1 MKQIL
6 TIITFLLVS
15 LSFAGFAQA
24 QTAGIRGSV
33 GDGAKSIEAATISL
47 LRSKDS
53 ALVKMMVTDRS
64 GKFEF
69 DSPKPGKYLVMVTA
83 VGFAKNY
90 STSFEISETN
100 KGVDLT
106 AITLTAQ
113 SKDLKAVTVAATR
126 PMVEQKID
134 RTVVNVEA
142 SVTNVGANAL
152 EVLEKA
158 PGVQVDKDGN
168 ISLKGKQG
176 VIILIDGR
184 PSYLSGQDLANM
196 LRGMTASQLDQIEI
210 MTNPPAK
217 YDASGNAGV
226 INIKT
231 KKNKVVGFNGNFTL
245 SGGQGSYFK
254 TNSGINMNYRN
265 GKVNLFGSYNFGRN
279 NNYQQLDIHRTYL
292 NDDKTTNAIFEQSSF
307 MKRRNLNNNLKLGMD
322 YFLNKKT
329 TLGVVFSGFYNPS
342 SQVGDNTSYLKDP
355 HGITDSIVQASTN
368 VHEVWKN
375 ASINVNMRH
384 QFDSTGRELTIDFDR
399 ILYRSTSD
407 QDFVNSTYMGN
418 WVKKYDEQL
427 MGDLPG
433 NIDIYSARIDYTKPF
448 KKGMKVEMG
457 VKSSY
462 VINDSKANYYEMIAG
477 AWQPDYKKIN
487 YFEYKENVN
496 AAYVSMNK
504 QLNKKWGVQAGL
516 RFENTN
522 YHGYQYGNPTQAD
535 STFKNSY
542 TNLFPTAYISY
553 GANKSNQFGLS
564 FGRRIDRPAYQD
576 LNPFMFFIDKY
587 TYGSGNP
594 FLKPQYSNN
603 VEVTHIYK
611 GRFTTTINYGATSQF
626 MTETFDQEQKPN
638 GENGYATI
646 VRRGNLGKRQNA
658 GIAFTAQVP
667 VAKWWNAMIY
677 TNYNYSKFSGMLYG
691 EYLEVEAGNYMIN
704 MNNQFKFKKGWSAE
718 VSGWYRS
725 KGIEGQIQIQPMGQL
740 SAGVSK
746 QIIKGKGSLRFNV
759 RDILFTQM
767 PKGSINFESTQAR
780 FKNTRDSR
788 VATLSFTYRFGKP
801 LNGTNQRK
809 KASAAEE
816 QNRVKTGE

>member
-1 MKQIL
+1 MKKIL
-6 TIITFLLVS
+6 TILTLMLGS

-24 QTAGIRGSV
+24 QTSGVRGSV
-33 GDGAKSIEAATISL
+33 EDGSKAIEAATISL

-53 ALVKMMVTDRS
+53 SLVKVLVSDKA

-83 VGFAKNY
+83 VGFARNY
-90 STSFEISETN
+90 TPTFEINESSN
-100 KGVDLT
+100 GVDLKN
-106 AITLTAQ
+106 ITLTTQ
-113 SKDLKAVTVAATR
+113 SKDLKAVTVAASR

-134 RTVVNVEA
+134 RTVLNVEA
-142 SVTNVGANAL
+142 SVTNGGANAL

-176 VIILIDGR
+176 VIILLDGR

-196 LRGMTASQLDQIEI
+196 LRGMQASQLDQIEI

-231 KKNKVVGFNGNFTL
+231 KKNKVKGFNGNLNL
-245 SGGQGSYFK
+245 SAGQGSYFK
-254 TNSGINMNYRN
+254 SNSGINMNYRN
-265 GKVNLFGSYNFGRN
+265 GKVNIFGNYNVGRN
-279 NNYQQLDIHRTYL
+279 NNFQQLDIYRRYL
-292 NDDKTTNAIFEQSSF
+292 NDDKSTNAIFEQSSF
-307 MKRRNLNNNLKLGMD
+307 MKRRNMNNNLKVGMD

-329 TLGVVFSGFYNPS
+329 TLGVVISGFYNPS
-342 SQVGDNTSYLKDP
+342 SQIGNNTSYLKDP

-375 ASINVNMRH
+375 GSINLNLRH
-384 QFDSTGRELTIDFDR
+384 QYDSTGRELTIDLDR

-407 QDFVNSTYMGN
+407 QDFMNSTFNGS
-418 WVKKYDEQL
+418 WAKKYDEQL

-433 NIDIYSARIDYTKPF
+433 NIDIYSARVDYTLPM
-448 KKGMKVEMG
+448 KKGLKLDMG

-462 VINDSKANYYEMIAG
+462 VINDSKANYFEMVG
-477 AWQPDYKKIN
+477 GSWQPDYTKIN

-504 QLNKKWGVQAGL
+504 QLNKKWGMQAGL

-522 YHGYQYGNPTQAD
+522 YHGHQYGNPTQVD
-535 STFKNSY
+535 SSFRNSY
-542 TNLFPTAYISY
+542 TNLFPTMYVSY

-603 VEVTHIYK
+603 IELTHIYK
-611 GRFTTTINYGATSQF
+611 GKFTTTINYGKTSNF
-626 MTETFDQEQKPN
+626 MTETFDQEQKAN

-646 VRRGNLGKRQNA
+646 VRKGNLGKRQSA

-677 TNYNYSKFSGMLYG
+677 TNVNYNKFSGIIYG
-691 EYLEVEAGNYMIN
+691 EYLEREATNFMVN

-725 KGIEGQIQIQPMGQL
+725 KGVEGQIMIQPMGQL
-740 SAGVSK
+740 AAGVSK
-746 QIIKGKGSLRFNV
+746 QIIKGKGSVRFNV
-759 RDILFTQM
+759 RDILYTQM

-780 FKNTRDSR
+780 FKNYRDSR

-801 LNGTNQRK
+801 LNGNNQRK
-809 KASAAEE
+809 KVSAAEE